1 MLEFEQPPVDVDR
14 AAETNFGGLADFEL
28 DHPAGDF
35 TLTPYALCSLHGIN
49 KGASVEVKASQRPK
63 LEL

>member
-1 MLEFEQPPVDVDR
+1 MLIVRPRRTLV
-14 AAETNFGGLADFEL
+14 GSLILIEL